1 MLDQEFQC
9 ICHDQRG
16 QYLERGHHDACGD
29 QGFERKRHPN
39 CQNINANVEILDKT
53 LTGVTRFWTT
63 LNVVAAGGRLASWTK
78 VSAIHSYVEK
88 SYFLFSPRFF
98 KNIQWDGCPKV
109 KKVSTIMF
117 QEWLPRRVVKHGHCI
132 IFYLP
137 FKGRPFSHLILWI
150 FQKSIRGFIRRWSQR

>member
-1 MLDQEFQC
+1 MINVVNILKGVTMTLVETKDSNENSLWC
-9 ICHDQRG
+9 
-16 QYLERGHHDACGD
+16 
-29 QGFERKRHPN
+29 HPN
-39 CQNINANVEILDKT
+39 CQNFNANVEILDKT

-88 SYFLFSPRFF
+88 SYFLFHPRIF

-109 KKVSTIMF
+109 KKVSTIIF

-150 FQKSIRGFIRRWSQR
+150 FQKSIRGFIRRWPQR